1 MDPAFDAFFRFQRP
15 SLTQMP
21 AREQPPQ
28 MPDHESSADARERE
42 RLHLLDCSMLLDT
55 PASEEFDQITRLA
68 SQIFDMPVSLV
79 TFVDADRQ
87 WFKSRLGFPLAQT
100 DRASSFCTHV
110 VETADV
116 MVVED
121 TVLDPRFERNAL
133 VTGEPY
139 IRFYAG
145 APLLLDSGHVLGSLC
160 VLDHRPRTFSPQQ
173 CDQLSTL
180 ARMTMAHI
188 ELHQRAGR
196 VNAVTRMP
204 NRTQLFEDLRG
215 RAAGTP
221 SALMMVEIM
230 DHERML
236 AESRAVGSE
245 PLESL
250 TIAFAA
256 RLRQLVGR
264 SVTIYHVGEMRFC
277 LEPAGG
283 THAQREAF
291 AAQAVATLGGPMAFD
306 GRAIELAPTAGLV
319 EFDAGAIRPSD
330 ALRMASAALHS
341 GLGSGAAFAWH
352 DAALD
357 ASHRRAYRLMREISP
372 ALARGEFR
380 LVYQPKLNLRA
391 GAFTGVES
399 LARWRHPELGDVSP
413 GEFIP
418 LVEGGALIH
427 EFTRWVL
434 RTALEQLARWHG
446 QGIELTMAVN
456 VSSRNL
462 EEAAF
467 VDDVRRIC
475 ASAGVDPHYLHVEC
489 TENAVMTS
497 ARTQSALEEIRAMGA
512 QISLDDFGMG
522 YSNLACLRRLPVE
535 LLKLDQSLV
544 KPIDSDT
551 RAWLLVKSLISLGH
565 ALGYRILAE
574 GVETREAFGMLAGAG
589 CDAVQGYHLSRPL
602 EAEAI
607 PGFLRLP
614 LPEWAA

>member
-1 MDPAFDAFFRFQRP
+1 
-15 SLTQMP
+15 
-21 AREQPPQ
+21 
-28 MPDHESSADARERE
+28 
-42 RLHLLDCSMLLDT
+42 MLLDT

-100 DRASSFCTHV
+100 GRAWSFCTHV

-121 TVLDPRFERNAL
+121 TALDPRFEANLL
-133 VTGEPY
+133 VTDEPH

-145 APLLLDSGHVLGSLC
+145 APLLLDSGHVLGTLC
-160 VLDHRPRTFSPQQ
+160 VLDHRPRTFSAQQ
-173 CDQLSTL
+173 RDQLATL
-180 ARMTMAHI
+180 ARMTMAQI

-196 VNAVTRMP
+196 VNAVTRLP
-204 NRTQLFEDLRG
+204 NRAQLFADLRS
-215 RAAGTP
+215 RPAGTS
-221 SALMMVEIM
+221 SALMLVEIM
-230 DHERML
+230 EHERML
-236 AESRAVGSE
+236 AESRAVGVE

-250 TIAFAA
+250 SIAFAA
-256 RLRQLVGR
+256 KLKRLAGPGTTV
-264 SVTIYHVGEMRFC
+264 YHVGEMRFA
-277 LEPAGG
+277 LEPAGD
-283 THAQREAF
+283 THPQREAF
-291 AAQAVATLGGPMAFD
+291 AAAAVAGLGGPTAFD
-306 GRAIELAPTAGLV
+306 GRVIELAPTAGLV
-319 EFDAGAIRPSD
+319 EFDPGHVGPGD
-330 ALRMASAALHS
+330 ALRMASTALHS
-341 GLGSGAAFAWH
+341 GVGGGAAFAWH

-372 ALARGEFR
+372 ALERGEFR

-418 LVEGGALIH
+418 LVESGALIH
-427 EFTRWVL
+427 AFTRWVL
-434 RTALEQLARWHG
+434 RTALGQLARWRG
-446 QGIELTMAVN
+446 EGIELTMAVN

-467 VDDVRRIC
+467 VDDVRSIC
-475 ASAGVDPHYLHVEC
+475 AAAGVDPRYLHVEC

-497 ARTQSALEEIRAMGA
+497 ARTQEALEEIRAMGA

-522 YSNLACLRRLPVE
+522 YCNLACLRRLPVE

-544 KPIDSDT
+544 KPIDGDT
-551 RAWLLVKSLISLGH
+551 RAWLLVKSLILMGH
-565 ALGYRILAE
+565 SLGYRILAE
-574 GVETREAFGMLAGAG
+574 GVETREAYSMLAGAG

-614 LPEWAA
+614 LPEWKA

>member
-1 MDPAFDAFFRFQRP
+1 
-15 SLTQMP
+15 
-21 AREQPPQ
+21 

-55 PASEEFDQITRLA
+55 PASEEFDQITRLT

-100 DRASSFCTHV
+100 DRASSFCTRV

-121 TVLDPRFERNAL
+121 TALDPRFEGNFL
-133 VTGEPY
+133 VTGEPC

-145 APLLLDSGHVLGSLC
+145 APLLLDSGHVLGTLC

-173 CDQLSTL
+173 RDQLATL

-196 VNAVTRMP
+196 VNAVTRLP
-204 NRTQLFEDLRG
+204 NRAQLFQDLRA
-215 RAAGTP
+215 RPAGTP
-221 SALMMVEIM
+221 SALMLVEIM

-236 AESRAVGSE
+236 AESRAVGIE

-250 TIAFAA
+250 AIAFAA
-256 RLRQLVGR
+256 RLRQLAGPGVA
-264 SVTIYHVGEMRFC
+264 VYHVGEMRFC
-277 LEPAGG
+277 MEPAGN
-283 THAQREAF
+283 THSQREAF
-291 AAQAVATLGGPMAFD
+291 AAAALARLAGPMASG
-306 GRAIELAPTAGLV
+306 GRVIELAPMAGLV
-319 EFDAGAIRPSD
+319 EFDPGAVSPGD
-330 ALRMASAALHS
+330 ALRMAGAALYS
-341 GLGSGAAFAWH
+341 VLGSGAVFAWH

-357 ASHRRAYRLMREISP
+357 AAHRRAYRLMRDISP

-462 EEAAF
+462 EQSAF
-467 VDDVRRIC
+467 VDDVRLIC
-475 ASAGVDPHYLHVEC
+475 MSAGVDPRYLHVEC

-497 ARTQSALEEIRAMGA
+497 ARTQAALEAIRAMGV

-544 KPIDSDT
+544 QPIDGDT
-551 RAWLLVKSLISLGH
+551 RAWLLVQSLISLGH

-574 GVETREAFGMLAGAG
+574 GVETGQAFSMLAGAG

-607 PGFLRLP
+607 PEFLRVP
-614 LPEWAA
+614 LPEWET

>member
-1 MDPAFDAFFRFQRP
+1 
-15 SLTQMP
+15 
-21 AREQPPQ
+21 
-28 MPDHESSADARERE
+28 MPDHESSAAARERE
-42 RLHLLDCSMLLDT
+42 RLHLLECSGLLDT

-68 SQIFDMPVSLV
+68 GQVFDMPVSLV

-87 WFKSRLGFPLAQT
+87 WFKSRLGFSLAQT
-100 DRASSFCTHV
+100 DRSSSFCAHV
-110 VETADV
+110 VETAEA

-121 TVLDPRFERNAL
+121 TVLDPRFARNAL

-145 APLLLDSGHVLGSLC
+145 APLRLDSGHVLGSLC
-160 VLDHRPRTFSPQQ
+160 VLDHRPRTFGPQQ
-173 CDQLSTL
+173 RAQLATL

-196 VNAVTRMP
+196 VNAVTRLP

-215 RAAGTP
+215 RPAGTP

-230 DHERML
+230 GHERML

-250 TIAFAA
+250 AIAFAG
-256 RLRQLVGR
+256 RLQRLAGR
-264 SVTIYHVGEMRFC
+264 GVAVYHVGEMRFC

-283 THAQREAF
+283 TRAQREQF
-291 AAQAVATLGGPMAFD
+291 AAETVAALSGPMAFD
-306 GRAIELAPTAGLV
+306 GRAIELAPMAGLV
-319 EFDAGAIRPSD
+319 EFDAGAVGPSD

-341 GLGSGAAFAWH
+341 GLCRGAALAWH

-357 ASHRRAYRLMREISP
+357 AAHRRAYRLVREILP

-418 LVEGGALIH
+418 LVESGALIH

-434 RTALEQLARWHG
+434 RTALEQLGRWHA

-462 EEAAF
+462 EEASF
-467 VDDVRRIC
+467 VRDVRVIC
-475 ASAGVDPHYLHVEC
+475 AASGVDPRYLHVEC

-497 ARTQSALEEIRAMGA
+497 ARTQAALEEIRGMGA

-522 YSNLACLRRLPVE
+522 YCNLACLRSLPVE
-535 LLKLDQSLV
+535 LLKLDQSLI
-544 KPIDSDT
+544 KPIDGDG
-551 RAWLLVKSLISLGH
+551 RAWLLVQSLMALGH

-574 GVETREAFGMLAGAG
+574 GVETREAFTMLAGAG

-607 PGFLRLP
+607 PEFLRRP
-614 LPEWAA
+614 LPEWRA

>member
-1 MDPAFDAFFRFQRP
+1 
-15 SLTQMP
+15 
-21 AREQPPQ
+21 

-42 RLHLLDCSMLLDT
+42 RLHLLDCSGLLDT

-68 SQIFDMPVSLV
+68 GQIFDMPVSLV

-87 WFKSRLGFPLAQT
+87 WFKSRLGFSLAQT
-100 DRASSFCTHV
+100 DRSSSFCAHV
-110 VETADV
+110 VETADA

-173 CDQLSTL
+173 RDQLATL

-196 VNAVTRMP
+196 VNAVTRLP

-215 RAAGTP
+215 RPAGTP

-230 DHERML
+230 GHERML

-250 TIAFAA
+250 AIAFAG
-256 RLRQLVGR
+256 RLKRLAGR
-264 SVTIYHVGEMRFC
+264 GVAVYHVGEMRFC

-283 THAQREAF
+283 NRAQREQF
-291 AAQAVATLGGPMAFD
+291 AAETVAALSGPMAFD
-306 GRAIELAPTAGLV
+306 GRAIELAPMAGLV
-319 EFDAGAIRPSD
+319 EFDAGAVGPSD

-341 GLGSGAAFAWH
+341 GLGRGAALAWH

-357 ASHRRAYRLMREISP
+357 AAHRRAYRLVREILP

-418 LVEGGALIH
+418 LVESGALIH

-434 RTALEQLARWHG
+434 RTALEQLGRWHA

-462 EEAAF
+462 EEASF
-467 VDDVRRIC
+467 VRDVRAIC
-475 ASAGVDPHYLHVEC
+475 AAAGVDPRYLHVEC

-497 ARTQSALEEIRAMGA
+497 ARTQAALEEIRGMGA

-522 YSNLACLRRLPVE
+522 YCNLACLRSLPVE
-535 LLKLDQSLV
+535 LLKLDQSLI
-544 KPIDSDT
+544 KPIDGDS
-551 RAWLLVKSLISLGH
+551 RAWLLVQSLIALGH
-565 ALGYRILAE
+565 SLGYRILAE
-574 GVETREAFGMLAGAG
+574 GVETRAAFTMLAGAG

-607 PGFLRLP
+607 PEFLRRP
-614 LPEWAA
+614 LPD